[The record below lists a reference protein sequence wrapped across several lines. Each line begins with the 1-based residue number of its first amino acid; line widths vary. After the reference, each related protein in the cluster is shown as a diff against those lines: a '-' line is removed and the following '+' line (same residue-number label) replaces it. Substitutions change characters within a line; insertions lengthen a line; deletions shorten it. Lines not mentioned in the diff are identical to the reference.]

1 MGKNPDLDKLDDL
14 FAKGTDFQLT
24 GKLYEERTGVALPKG
39 KSYLMNDS
47 ALSRKAAEHGYKI
60 TDIREE
66 PVIVKTVFFK
76 KK

>member
-1 MGKNPDLDKLDDL
+1 MLCKVKLNFTQRGSDIN
-14 FAKGTDFQLT
+14 
-24 GKLYEERTGVALPKG
+24 EERTGVALPKG
-39 KSYLMNDS
+39 KSYLMNGS